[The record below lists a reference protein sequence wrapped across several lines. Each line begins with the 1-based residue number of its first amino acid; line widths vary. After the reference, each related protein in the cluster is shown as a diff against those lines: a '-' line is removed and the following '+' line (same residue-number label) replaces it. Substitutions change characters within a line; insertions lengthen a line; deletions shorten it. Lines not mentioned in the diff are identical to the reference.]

1 MSRGAVFGP
10 FVGELECTRCPT
22 CKSGSPAVC
31 VFVCDEGIGYHR
43 CEGCGLL
50 FASPRFTES
59 SLLRIYETAEF
70 ADLSPYRTWSLE
82 MWRRRADRSYRTTD
96 QKVELIKR
104 FLPPAVNLLDVGC
117 ATGLF
122 VLEANERGFRCE
134 GVEPSSM
141 LSAIARDVVK
151 VPVATTQ
158 IEDFQPER
166 AFDGIVL
173 WDVLEHVYN
182 PVRVLRACA
191 NLLVPGGMIFLQV
204 PHADG
209 MSFRLKSLL
218 SGCGLKKPGYKHFG
232 FPWHVYAFNRK
243 SLSSM
248 LQHCG
253 FETVH
258 FESWSHLL
266 KDGRRSF
273 PADVVIRVSRMFCL
287 SDYIVCVARK
297 RQEYAGS

>member
-1 MSRGAVFGP
+1 MSRVASFGP
-10 FVGELECTRCPT
+10 FVGELEVACCPT
-22 CKSGSPAVC
+22 CKAGTPAVC

-43 CEGCGLL
+43 CGECGLL

-59 SLLRIYETAEF
+59 SMLRIYETREF
-70 ADLSPYRTWSLE
+70 ADLSPYLTWSPE
-82 MWRRRADRSYRTTD
+82 VWRKRADRTYQTTD
-96 QKVELIKR
+96 QKVELIRR
-104 FLPPAVNLLDVGC
+104 FLPPAANLLDVGC

-134 GVEPSSM
+134 GIEPSSM
-141 LSAIARDVVK
+141 LSAVARDVLG

-158 IEDFQPER
+158 IEDFRPER
-166 AFDGIVL
+166 TFDGIIL

-182 PVRVLRACA
+182 PIRVLRACA
-191 NLLVPGGMIFLQV
+191 NLLVSGGMIFLQV

-218 SGCGLKKPGYKHFG
+218 SRCGLKKPGYKHFG

-253 FETVH
+253 FEAVH

-266 KDGRRSF
+266 KDGRESF
-273 PADVVIRVSRMFCL
+273 LANVIIRAARIFCL

-297 RQEYAGS
+297 RQEDAGS